1 MPCRT
6 AFSIGDKVRVIEI
19 APGQNITVPAF
30 VGQIGTI
37 KEVHFYQNGVS
48 FHIFVEKPTCI
59 VIEATKVGRIPKPM
73 SRKPLTEG
81 VKPDAPKEAP
91 PVSSESVPA
100 PAGFGPAGVPH
111 TSTATGNGIVAQR
124 PAGAVD

>member
-100 PAGFGPAGVPH
+100 PAGVPH

>member
-59 VIEATKVGRIPKPM
+59 VIEATKVGRIPKPL
-73 SRKPLTEG
+73 SKG
-81 VKPDAPKEAP
+81 VQPDAPKEAP
-91 PVSSESVPA
+91 PVSSSA
-100 PAGFGPAGVPH
+100 PAGPAGVPH